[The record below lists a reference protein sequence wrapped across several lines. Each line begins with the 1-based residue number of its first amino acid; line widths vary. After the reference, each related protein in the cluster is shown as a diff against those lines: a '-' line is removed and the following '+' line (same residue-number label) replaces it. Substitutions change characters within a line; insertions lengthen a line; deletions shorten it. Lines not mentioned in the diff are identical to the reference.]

1 MKVTI
6 EIDMTA
12 EEARKAMGLPDVS
25 RMHEKVVAEMQKR
38 ILAGLEGSDPQILLK
53 AWGGQGLEQFQKFLW
68 DSARSVSGAGKD
80 RPKSAR

>member
-25 RMHEKVVAEMQKR
+25 RMHEKVVA
-38 ILAGLEGSDPQILLK
+38 
-53 AWGGQGLEQFQKFLW
+53 
-68 DSARSVSGAGKD
+68 
-80 RPKSAR
+80 